1 MRCLLTLLCALK
13 KAEPLGFL
21 ASLSLVISTFTF
33 GGEGNIYRIYSYSV
47 VSAFMFIFSFVSS
60 IFNQYLKSVE
70 SNNPIIN
77 IMQAVTN
84 FGKCFFLV
92 IGLIS
97 LILIAIQFG
106 QSQPQISTI
115 TGSFLGS
122 FICIMLIWVFLERL
136 KKAIEQ
142 RG

>member
-84 FGKCFFLV
+84 FGIYFF
-92 IGLIS
+92 S
-97 LILIAIQFG
+97 YRPHILDTYCN
-106 QSQPQISTI
+106 SVWTI
-115 TGSFLGS
+115 TTSDFNYNGILSRVFHLYYVDLG
-122 FICIMLIWVFLERL
+122 FPRE
-136 KKAIEQ
+136 IEKSH
-142 RG
+142 